1 MEMKTLE
8 QLEIRARVNIL
19 LLLHVVSVDEAV
31 VLSTAMFESIGSE
44 EGFPSTATSVHLS
57 NPRHFL

>member
-44 EGFPSTATSVHLS
+44 EVFP
-57 NPRHFL
+57 